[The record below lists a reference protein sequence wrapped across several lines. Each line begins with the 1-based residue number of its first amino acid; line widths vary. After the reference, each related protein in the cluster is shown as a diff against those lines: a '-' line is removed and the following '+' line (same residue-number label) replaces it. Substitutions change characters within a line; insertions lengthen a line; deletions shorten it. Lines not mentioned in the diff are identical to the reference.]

1 MPVQTFSIK
10 QNDTRPIL
18 KAQLLDAEELPVNL
32 TAVNAIEFHMR
43 VYPAGTTKIAAGSVT
58 INNATQGQVQY
69 SFSASDTNTADTYEA
84 EFEVTYSDGTIQT
97 FPNDTQATVKITDDI
112 A

>member
-32 TAVNAIEFHMR
+32 TAAAIEFHMR

-58 INNATQGQVQY
+58 INDATQGKVQ
-69 SFSASDTNTADTYEA
+69 
-84 EFEVTYSDGTIQT
+84 
-97 FPNDTQATVKITDDI
+97 
-112 A
+112 

>member
-32 TAVNAIEFHMR
+32 TAAAIEFHMR
-43 VYPAGTTKIAAGSVT
+43 VYPAGTTKIAAGSVS
-58 INNATQGQVQY
+58 INDATQGKVR
-69 SFSASDTNTADTYEA
+69 ASDTNTADTYEA
-84 EFEVTYSDGTIQT
+84 EFEVTFSDGTIQT

>member
-32 TAVNAIEFHMR
+32 TAAAIEFHMR
-43 VYPAGTTKIAAGSVT
+43 VYPAGTTKIASGSVT
-58 INNATQGQVQY
+58 INDATQGQVQY